1 MYGEIKMLPK
11 LFWFGSFQ
19 TSHSVSHAD
28 LVKAWFEDVYGC
40 YRVGLSLGCVPYLHG
55 AFPSVSA
62 GYRGMLG
69 RPKLVL
75 YYPPALRDL
84 KCACSAYS
92 PTAPTIWCLLWSLS
106 MQARPILHS
115 RIHGKPPEYEP
126 LFTAFFSP
134 VSSPTDSSPLNSFRC
149 WPLAET
155 LLCSLLSLQVSE
167 LHWRHFSQ
175 MWSYEFPFSQGS

>member
-92 PTAPTIWCLLWSLS
+92 PTAPTI
-106 MQARPILHS
+106 
-115 RIHGKPPEYEP
+115 
-126 LFTAFFSP
+126 
-134 VSSPTDSSPLNSFRC
+134 
-149 WPLAET
+149 
-155 LLCSLLSLQVSE
+155 
-167 LHWRHFSQ
+167 
-175 MWSYEFPFSQGS
+175 